1 MPEKALACGPS
12 SSLSGRLFKVQY
24 VLQFSL
30 KHNTAG
36 ASQKTMPEAQIPV
49 MIMTPNK
56 DIISMDKQQIKI
68 HPNWQPYAFECV
80 DLELNKEQEASNEY
94 AKYRKWLI
102 SKEKDFVAKQLK
114 QGLEQEYKDKMA
126 EAG

>member
-1 MPEKALACGPS
+1 VPLQEKPLALGPS

-30 KHNTAG
+30 KHNITG

-56 DIISMDKQQIKI
+56 DVPYMGKQMIKV
-68 HPNWQPYAFECV
+68 HPNWQPYAFDTV
-80 DLELNKEQEASNEY
+80 DL
-94 AKYRKWLI
+94 
-102 SKEKDFVAKQLK
+102 
-114 QGLEQEYKDKMA
+114 
-126 EAG
+126 

>member
-1 MPEKALACGPS
+1 MPLQEKPLALGPS

-30 KHNTAG
+30 KHNITG

-56 DIISMDKQQIKI
+56 DVPYMGKQMIKV
-68 HPNWQPYAFECV
+68 HPNWQPYAFDTV
-80 DLELNKEQEASNEY
+80 DL
-94 AKYRKWLI
+94 
-102 SKEKDFVAKQLK
+102 
-114 QGLEQEYKDKMA
+114 
-126 EAG
+126 

>member
-1 MPEKALACGPS
+1 MPLQEKSLALGPS

-30 KHNTAG
+30 KHNITG

-56 DIISMDKQQIKI
+56 DVPYMGKQMIKV
-68 HPNWQPYAFECV
+68 HPNWQPYAFDTV
-80 DLELNKEQEASNEY
+80 DL
-94 AKYRKWLI
+94 
-102 SKEKDFVAKQLK
+102 
-114 QGLEQEYKDKMA
+114 
-126 EAG
+126 

>member
-1 MPEKALACGPS
+1 LALGPS

-30 KHNTAG
+30 KHNITG

-56 DIISMDKQQIKI
+56 DVPYMGKQMIKV
-68 HPNWQPYAFECV
+68 HPNW
-80 DLELNKEQEASNEY
+80 
-94 AKYRKWLI
+94 
-102 SKEKDFVAKQLK
+102 
-114 QGLEQEYKDKMA
+114 
-126 EAG
+126 